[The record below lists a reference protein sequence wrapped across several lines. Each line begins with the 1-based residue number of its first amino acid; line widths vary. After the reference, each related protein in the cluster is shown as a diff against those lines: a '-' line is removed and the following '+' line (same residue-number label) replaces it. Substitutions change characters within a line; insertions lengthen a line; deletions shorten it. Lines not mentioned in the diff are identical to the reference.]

1 MARITIAALFAA
13 VGAVATLPGAAAPP
27 TRLGPP
33 CGSWEIEYALRANL
47 KLTDTPLGQGDGVV
61 QIGPGRVVL
70 RFQDSDGKPGGAV
83 QMRRYEMR
91 DHFTVKTR
99 TLFWNTVVENDTK
112 TQATPDGSGVAAA
125 GTLSKNQIAW
135 STPVRGYRVDGKIT
149 CTGAMCG
156 KFGAP
161 PPGTTEIHIGPNPVQ
176 FSAFTFSPDLKR
188 LGMPYTF
195 VTKTKMPKQTSYVEL
210 KGHEVKRSCLPP

>member
-1 MARITIAALFAA
+1 MSRISVAVLLTA
-13 VGAVATLPGAAAPP
+13 VGAVASCPSAAAPP

-33 CGSWEIEYALRANL
+33 CAAWELDYALRANL

-70 RFQDSDGKPGGAV
+70 RFEDKGGTPGGAV
-83 QMRRYEMR
+83 KMLRYEMR

-99 TLFWNTVVENDTK
+99 TLFWNTTVTNDTK
-112 TQATPDGSGVAAA
+112 TRATPDEKGVAAS
-125 GTLSKNQIAW
+125 GTLAKRELAW
-135 STPVRGYRVDGKIT
+135 SSPVRGYRVDGQIT
-149 CTGAMCG
+149 CNGAMCG

-176 FSAFTFSPDLKR
+176 FSSFSFSPDLKK

-195 VTKTKMPKQTSYVEL
+195 VTKTKVPKQTSYIEL
-210 KGHEVKRSCLPP
+210 KGVEARRSCLPQ

>member
-1 MARITIAALFAA
+1 MRQHLVMARITLAALLVAA
-13 VGAVATLPGAAAPP
+13 GAAATLPGAAA
-27 TRLGPP
+27 PP

-70 RFQDSDGKPGGAV
+70 RFEDRGGSPGGAV

-112 TQATPDGSGVAAA
+112 TRATPDDKGVAAS
-125 GTLSKNQIAW
+125 GVMNKQELVW

-149 CTGAMCG
+149 CTGSLCG

-161 PPGTTEIHIGPNPVQ
+161 PAGTTEIHIGPNPVQ
-176 FSAFTFSPDLKR
+176 FSSFGFGPDLKR
-188 LGMPYTF
+188 LTMPYTF

-210 KGHEVKRSCLPP
+210 KGNEVRRTCLPP